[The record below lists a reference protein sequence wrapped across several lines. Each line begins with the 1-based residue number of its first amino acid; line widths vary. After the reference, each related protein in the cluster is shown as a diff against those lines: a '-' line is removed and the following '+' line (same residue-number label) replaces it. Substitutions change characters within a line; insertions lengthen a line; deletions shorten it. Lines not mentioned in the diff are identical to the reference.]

1 MLSSR
6 VLSRLGGARGLLTG
20 PVGKPRHDP
29 EGHPPPP
36 PPPITQLSEHE
47 LHLKDTENNFDRLDA
62 RNCPLCTAMLTLL
75 YQLAL
80 VIAEGV
86 VIRPMRNSTESE

>member
-6 VLSRLGGARGLLTG
+6 VLSRLGGARGLMTG
-20 PVGKPRHDP
+20 PVGKPRREL

-47 LHLKDTENNFDRLDA
+47 LHLKDTGSLRKI
-62 RNCPLCTAMLTLL
+62 
-75 YQLAL
+75 LAFYC
-80 VIAEGV
+80 G
-86 VIRPMRNSTESE
+86 N